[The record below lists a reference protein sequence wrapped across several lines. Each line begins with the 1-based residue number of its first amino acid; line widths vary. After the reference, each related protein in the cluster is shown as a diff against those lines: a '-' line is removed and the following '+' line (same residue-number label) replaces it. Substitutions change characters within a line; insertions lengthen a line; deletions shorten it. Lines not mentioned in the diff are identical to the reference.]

1 MSHPD
6 KARLAI
12 ACSEAMHARDDAA
25 QALGIE
31 LLESTPGHARL
42 AMTVEPRMTNG
53 HDVCHGGVLFTL
65 ADTAFA
71 HACNNRNRITV
82 AAAASIQF
90 LAPGRVG
97 ERLVATAFERSRGKR
112 TGVYDVE
119 IHNPKGELIALFR
132 GNAHQIR
139 GQLVPDPE
147 SPEGDPSA

>member
-1 MSHPD
+1 MTEQNRPD
-6 KARLAI
+6 EETLAL
-12 ACSEAMHARDDAA
+12 ACSEAMHANDDAA
-25 QALGIE
+25 RELGIE
-31 LLESTPGHARL
+31 ILESTPGRARL

-71 HACNNRNRITV
+71 HACNNRNHITV

-90 LAPGRVG
+90 LAPGRPG
-97 ERLVATAFERSRGKR
+97 DRLVATAFERARGKR

-119 IHNPKGELIALFR
+119 IHNQKGELIALFR

-139 GQLVPDPE
+139 GQIIPGEAPN
-147 SPEGDPSA
+147 A